1 MTNQQLQLIEN
12 LRHALRRCPEVSG
25 QEVRTKALLQQFLR
39 EHTTIELLP
48 CGEGF
53 YAAHREENA
62 SKPAIALR
70 ADYDALAT
78 LDGGA
83 AHLCGHDGHAASL
96 CAVGLMLEGKIVGR
110 NVFLLF
116 QPAEETGAGAAP
128 CCELFKKESVAEI
141 YGAHNLPGFP
151 EGEVY
156 TRPGTFACASR
167 GVTLRFQGAPTH
179 AAYPENGKNP
189 ALAVG
194 KLLCALPELASPAH
208 FAGMTLC
215 TVIGAELG
223 EKAFGA
229 ACARAE
235 VWLTLRAEH
244 NADLDHGIL

>member
-1 MTNQQLQLIEN
+1 MTNQQLQLIQD
-12 LRHALRRCPEVSG
+12 LRHALHQCPEISG
-25 QEVRTKALLQQFLR
+25 QEVRTKALLQQFFARTRRLNSS
-39 EHTTIELLP
+39 P
-48 CGEGF
+48 
-53 YAAHREENA
+53 AARASMRRTGRKNA

-128 CCELFKKESVAEI
+128 CCELFQKEAVSEI

-151 EGEVY
+151 EGEIY

-167 GVTLRFQGAPTH
+167 GGDAPVSGAPTH
-179 AAYPENGKNP
+179 AAYPENRKNP

-223 EKAFGA
+223 EKSVRRGMRTGGGLADA
-229 ACARAE
+229 AVR
-235 VWLTLRAEH
+235 T
-244 NADLDHGIL
+244 